1 MQITSIFPR
10 YNDIKHDLIARRIAD
25 LYLIQKSASG
35 RTEPS
40 FRKDVG
46 RSTINDRM
54 PKLSSCRKANVNPMG
69 SWVIDFFSLFFFVLP
84 EGRAFF
90 LYPVLLAGR
99 SIGVTLPF

>member
-10 YNDIKHDLIARRIAD
+10 YNDIKHDLIARRIAY

-46 RSTINDRM
+46 RSTIKSAFVPFIVWDER
-54 PKLSSCRKANVNPMG
+54 PFKAQEESS
-69 SWVIDFFSLFFFVLP
+69 FSLFF
-84 EGRAFF
+84 GKNK
-90 LYPVLLAGR
+90 LA
-99 SIGVTLPF
+99 